1 MLAAPPDRDIAVAAD
16 RATLY
21 RASDVYVLSA
31 PLLSKQMEARLE
43 PYVPETITDE
53 HGQQWV
59 RCL

>member
-1 MLAAPPDRDIAVAAD
+1 MIVTSQWQPIEPR
-16 RATLY
+16 Y

-43 PYVPETITDE
+43 PYIPDIITDE